1 MTVGVPCWALGVAP
15 VIVGPVRRR
24 VGLGSRQSRIAVFS
38 GRARVHLMKQAIR
51 PASALGWWAFWLGIA
66 SVIWGVLLP
75 SLPRL
80 LRAAG
85 GAAGWPIPVPV
96 GLTSV
101 TLEFSLAASAL
112 AAGIVALKKGE
123 RSWLTLVGFVAAFIV
138 GGFWIL
144 FALGEVLSPH

>member
-1 MTVGVPCWALGVAP
+1 
-15 VIVGPVRRR
+15 
-24 VGLGSRQSRIAVFS
+24 
-38 GRARVHLMKQAIR
+38 MKRPIR

-66 SVIWGVLLP
+66 SVAWGILLP
-75 SLPRL
+75 SLPQL

-85 GAAGWPIPVPV
+85 GGAAGRPIPVPV

-101 TLEFSLAASAL
+101 TLEFALAVSAL
-112 AAGIVALKKGE
+112 AVGIVALKKGE
-123 RSWLTLVGFVAAFIV
+123 RSWLTLAGFVPAIIV